1 MIQALDQ
8 TCKYC
13 SEQGILFPKVDLSEE
28 DRKNLKECYLF
39 EGTETPGAPVL
50 LFFPLIN
57 DTFQKY
63 KAPGKKSSML
73 KKKKKSWCYGQAIEG
88 VYLILQLLNFTV
100 DSFQ

>member
-13 SEQGILFPKVDLSEE
+13 SEQGIIFPRVDLSEE

-39 EGTETPGAPVL
+39 DGAETPGAPVL
-50 LFFPLIN
+50 LFFPLVN

-63 KAPGKKSSML
+63 KAPGKYSNML
-73 KKKKKSWCYGQAIEG
+73 KRKFTSWTAYQKEYI
-88 VYLILQLLNFTV
+88 
-100 DSFQ
+100 